1 MAEIARDIYVD
12 EVMTH
17 SPVIGD
23 PGMTAREAAQLM
35 KKREVGS
42 LVIVEN
48 KQPVG
53 ILTEK
58 DLVEKVVSENI
69 LPSKVIVENI
79 MSAPLVIASPRD
91 RVVDAAEKMAHLKLR
106 RLPVV
111 EEGRLV
117 GILTENDILR
127 ISPSLI
133 EITREWARINSS
145 GFDVESTEFS
155 AGYCEICGGYSDML
169 MHMDGR
175 LLCTDC
181 IEMEK

>member
-1 MAEIARDIYVD
+1 MAEIAKDIYVD
-12 EVMTH
+12 EVMTR
-17 SPVIGD
+17 SPVKGD

-35 KKREVGS
+35 KEREVGS

-48 KQPVG
+48 NQPVG

-69 LPSKVIVENI
+69 LPSKVIVEKI
-79 MSAPLVIASPRD
+79 MSTPLVTASPGD
-91 RVVDAAEKMAHLKLR
+91 SVADAAERMAHLKLR

-111 EEGRLV
+111 EGGNLV

-145 GFDVESTEFS
+145 GLQRSSFGIST
-155 AGYCEICGGYSDML
+155 GYCEICGGYSDML
-169 MHMDGR
+169 MHIDGR
-175 LLCTDC
+175 LLCSDC
-181 IEMEK
+181 FEMEK